1 MSGFMDQEDEDDRDL
16 GMLERY
22 LREGP
27 ANPATFN
34 ITASAVTLN
43 QSLHANKVLTLNL
56 ASGMTLTLPF
66 ATGTQDK
73 YTMVV
78 QTAFTSNGV
87 IKVGRSADT
96 MIGSAVMAGS
106 TSLTVPVAGTDDTLT
121 LIGTTGG
128 GGAGAFVEFTDIA
141 ANLWLVNA
149 RLVGSGVQADPFSAT
164 V

>member
-1 MSGFMDQEDEDDRDL
+1 MSFTAQDTAAARSAISRGDL

-96 MIGSAVMAGS
+96 MIGSEPAPAEP
-106 TSLTVPVAGTDDTLT
+106 TQLRFAPA
-121 LIGTTGG
+121 
-128 GGAGAFVEFTDIA
+128 
-141 ANLWLVNA
+141 
-149 RLVGSGVQADPFSAT
+149 
-164 V
+164 